1 MYEAKRRG
9 KGSVQV
15 FDSSFQDIARHRL
28 DLETD
33 LRFAIDAGQIV
44 VWYQP
49 VIDLATG
56 ELAEMEALARWNH
69 PQRGILPPSEFIDLA
84 EESGL
89 IVNLG
94 REVLRRACLDA
105 ALWIEEFDLRPGF
118 RVAVNVSVKQLG
130 RPRIVEEILGILE
143 ETGLPPQRLKIEV
156 TESLMMADGDG
167 AVTKLERLAA
177 AGVGIAIDDFGT
189 GYSSLSYLKRLP
201 VDTVKIDRSFVA
213 SIETEGR
220 DTAIVQA
227 VVAFAE
233 GIGLTV
239 TVEGVENLAQ
249 VDTVRDLGC
258 DRGQGYYFSRPL
270 PVDQL
275 TVLLGRRRLA
285 A

>member
-1 MYEAKRRG
+1 
-9 KGSVQV
+9 
-15 FDSSFQDIARHRL
+15 
-28 DLETD
+28 
-33 LRFAIDAGQIV
+33 
-44 VWYQP
+44 
-49 VIDLATG
+49 
-56 ELAEMEALARWNH
+56 
-69 PQRGILPPSEFIDLA
+69 
-84 EESGL
+84 
-89 IVNLG
+89 
-94 REVLRRACLDA
+94 
-105 ALWIEEFDLRPGF
+105 
-118 RVAVNVSVKQLG
+118 
-130 RPRIVEEILGILE
+130 VEEILGILE

-213 SIETEGR
+213 SVETEGR

>member
-1 MYEAKRRG
+1 
-9 KGSVQV
+9 VT
-15 FDSSFQDIARHRL
+15 FI
-28 DLETD
+28 
-33 LRFAIDAGQIV
+33 
-44 VWYQP
+44 P
-49 VIDLATG
+49 
-56 ELAEMEALARWNH
+56 LAESCGQATALAFH
-69 PQRGILPPSEFIDLA
+69 ILRQASRSLPEWRVHAP
-84 EESGL
+84 GL
-89 IVNLG
+89 
-94 REVLRRACLDA
+94 
-105 ALWIEEFDLRPGF
+105 
-118 RVAVNVSVKQLG
+118 RVAVNISMQTMQDPLF
-130 RPRIVEEILGILE
+130 
-143 ETGLPPQRLKIEV
+143 
-156 TESLMMADGDG
+156 AD
-167 AVTKLERLAA
+167 RLAA
-177 AGVGIAIDDFGT
+177 FLVRNDARAEWFELEITESTFMHEPERTLETVEHVRRLGFVVSIDDFGT

-275 TVLLGRRRLA
+275 TALLGRRRLA